1 MNNIKRT
8 LLTIA
13 ALFCIATIAVPAT
26 AGPVLYTS
34 NPSGATRLD
43 VFSDSNPAGLTG
55 ASVSATGYADEVP
68 YLVGSGGTLLIAAD
82 YTVEAS
88 FVYGQACSDNGT
100 YDKSVSCSLSLAA
113 FTGTVS
119 WTPVTVT
126 EDDNTTWD
134 GFYVRISGSH
144 IA

>member
-1 MNNIKRT
+1 MTNIKRT

-34 NPSGATRLD
+34 NSSGATRLD
-43 VFSDSNPAGLTG
+43 VFSDANPAGLAG
-55 ASVSATGYADEVP
+55 EKVSATGYATEVP
-68 YLVGSGGTLLIAAD
+68 YLVGSGGGFLVAAD
-82 YTVEAS
+82 YTVKAS
-88 FVYGQACSDNGT
+88 FVYGQACSENNT
-100 YDKSVSCSLSLAA
+100 YDKSISCSVSLDA

-119 WTPVTVT
+119 WSPVTIT